1 MPGFT
6 HARPPADK
14 KRHQAVYGVAMNRW
28 GECVVSSIAVYLSG
42 AFVIF
47 MAQTSAV
54 TLNS

>member
-14 KRHQAVYGVAMNRW
+14 KRHQAVYGVAVNRW
-28 GECVVSSIAVYLSG
+28 GAYAVSSITVYLSG
-42 AFVIF
+42 AFVSF
-47 MAQTSAV
+47 MAQASAV